1 MEDAPIGL
9 GVALAVAAA
18 VRQVPQRCWDQRQD
32 HHRSGGRAQG
42 QVWPGVLLAALLG
55 MVATMS
61 MRST

>member
-1 MEDAPIGL
+1 MEDTPIGL

-18 VRQVPQRCWDQRQD
+18 VQQVPQRCWDQRQD
-32 HHRSGGRAQG
+32 HPRPTDALRVKCG
-42 QVWPGVLLAALLG
+42 PGVLLAALLG